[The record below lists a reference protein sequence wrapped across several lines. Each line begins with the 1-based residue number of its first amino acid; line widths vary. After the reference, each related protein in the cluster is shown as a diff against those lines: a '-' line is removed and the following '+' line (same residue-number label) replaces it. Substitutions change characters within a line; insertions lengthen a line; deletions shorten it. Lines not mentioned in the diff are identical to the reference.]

1 MTISVNL
8 SSSDFDTDGPTA
20 DKACWPY
27 IHTKL
32 ATQYDHELSAG
43 TLRSCYTR
51 DWLTVINQ
59 VLGHATE
66 NHHTKLVLDSL
77 RYIKPTK
84 RGVQK
89 PWPALVQHVCTNDH
103 INCDIQH
110 FGVHLCVCLSISLSG
125 LTQVHQANNSIY
137 CNCLVLTAIHSYP
150 IYHTLLLNL
159 L

>member
-1 MTISVNL
+1 MIASVKL

-20 DKACWPY
+20 EKACWPY

-32 ATQYDHELSAG
+32 ATQYDRELSASM
-43 TLRSCYTR
+43 LRSCYTR
-51 DWLTVINQ
+51 HQLTEINQ

-66 NHHTKLVLDSL
+66 NHHTKLVLDSP
-77 RYIKPTK
+77 RYIKPMK
-84 RGVQK
+84 RGVQE
-89 PWPALVQHVCTNDH
+89 PWPALVQPVCTNDH

-110 FGVHLCVCLSISLSG
+110 FGVHLCVSLSISLSA
-125 LTQVHQANNSIY
+125 LTQVHQENDSIY
-137 CNCLVLTAIHSYP
+137 CNCLMLTAGHSYL